1 MENIDKETVKLIE
14 ELCEKEVER
23 TGLPLVFDK
32 GRTSIIDN
40 SLFFHQEMEFSIEDF
55 DSVILTNQ
63 NDLDLKNGKWVADS
77 LNENF
82 YGYELTVKQNDHS
95 FSFYP
100 DPDCLPTENEIIERL
115 SSDKFKKIFDSY
127 KIKRYLF
134 RKIEDGML
142 KIREEA
148 ALYIENKEEQ

>member
-23 TGLPLVFDK
+23 TGLPLIFDK
-32 GRTSIIDN
+32 GRTSTIDN
-40 SLFFHQEMEFSIEDF
+40 SLFFHQKMEFSIEDF

-82 YGYELTVKQNDHS
+82 YGYELTVEQNDHS

-100 DPDCLPTENEIIERL
+100 DPDYLPTENEIIERL
-115 SSDKFKKIFDSY
+115 SSDKFKKILDAY
-127 KIKRYLF
+127 KIKRDQF
-134 RKIEDGML
+134 RRIEDGML
-142 KIREEA
+142 KVREEA
-148 ALYIENKEEQ
+148 ALYLKSKKEQ

>member
-82 YGYELTVKQNDHS
+82 YGYELIVKQNDHS

-100 DPDCLPTENEIIERL
+100 DLDCLPTENEIIERL
-115 SSDKFKKIFDSY
+115 SSDKFKKIFDAH
-127 KIKRYLF
+127 KIKRYQI
-134 RKIEDGML
+134 RRIEDDIQ
-142 KIREEA
+142 KIKYEA
-148 ALYIENKEEQ
+148 SLCIENKEEQ